1 MNIRETF
8 LKLTQYTVPH
18 GKEDTLREY
27 LPKGVIRD
35 QFGNYHISIGKSET
49 LFTCHLDT
57 VSREVEKVNHIIE
70 GDIVKTDGT
79 TILGGDNK
87 TGVVILLNMIEH
99 NIPGE
104 YWFFAGEEPT
114 AKDGGLYGS
123 KNALKANP
131 EYFKKFKRAVCFD
144 RKHEGS
150 IVTRQMARYTCSN
163 EFVNALMNEFSNQ
176 GLEFKPDE
184 TGWYTDTAVFINVIS
199 EVTNLS
205 SGTYKEHSVNEY
217 VDLAY
222 LEKVANA
229 ALQINWEELPSVR
242 IPKKESSRQEQQSSN
257 IHKYNQFRN
266 IFRNLKSDR
275 KMWLRVDRYMDMFGF
290 LCLNEDEFDPGEQ
303 MIYSKWH
310 QEVRILIKVLD
321 GVIYMNNKRIGD
333 LREFEKHTG
342 IKFQHKVDIEEF
354 LNLLDTQVDIDEND
368 VISAPKFMK
377 ILTELGSDIEEFT
390 EYYYSKDCE
399 IKDQIK
405 FDYKTK
411 KVRVL

>member
-27 LPKGVIRD
+27 LPDGVERD
-35 QFGNYHISIGKSET
+35 QFGNYHMSVGQSET

-57 VSREVEKVNHIIE
+57 VSREVEKVNHVIK

-87 TGVVILLNMIEH
+87 TGVVILMNMIEH
-99 NIPGE
+99 NVPGD

-131 EYFKKFKRAVCFD
+131 EYFKRFKRAVCFD

-150 IVTRQMARYTCSN
+150 IVIRQMARYTCSN
-163 EFVNALMNEFSNQ
+163 EFVDALMKEFSNQ
-176 GLEFKPDE
+176 GLEYRPDE
-184 TGWYTDTAVFINVIS
+184 TGYYTDTAVFINVIP

-222 LEKVANA
+222 LERVANA
-229 ALQINWEELPSVR
+229 AIQINWEELPSVR
-242 IPKKESSRQEQQSSN
+242 VPKKETSRQEQPASN
-257 IHKYNQFRN
+257 VHKFNKFK
-266 IFRNLKSDR
+266 NLKSDR
-275 KMWLRVDRYMDMFGF
+275 KIWFRVDRYMDMFGF
-290 LCLNEDEFDPGEQ
+290 LCLNDDEFEPGQQ
-303 MIYSKWH
+303 MIYSRWH
-310 QEVRILIKVLD
+310 KEVRLLVKVLD
-321 GVIYMNNKRIGD
+321 GIIYINDEAIGN
-333 LREFEKHTG
+333 LREFERHTG
-342 IKFQHKVDIEEF
+342 VKFQHKVDLEAFMDMI
-354 LNLLDTQVDIDEND
+354 DTQVDIDETE
-368 VISAPKFMK
+368 VISAPKLMK
-377 ILTELGSDIEEFT
+377 ILTELGSDIDEFT
-390 EYYYSKDCE
+390 EYYNSKDCE
-399 IKDQIK
+399 IRDQIK
-405 FDYKTK
+405 FDSKTK
-411 KVRVL
+411 KLTVL